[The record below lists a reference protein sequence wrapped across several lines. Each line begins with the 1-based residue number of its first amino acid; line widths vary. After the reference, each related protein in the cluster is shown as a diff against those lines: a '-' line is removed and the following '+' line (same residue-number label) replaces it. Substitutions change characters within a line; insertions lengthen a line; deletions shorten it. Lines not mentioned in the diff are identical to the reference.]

1 MKIVILILAL
11 LSFNVLAC
19 DESILPKI
27 QTFDVKNGTQA
38 KVAQTLFAKSVSCLA
53 QEKHLDINIAVLKL
67 YVRVIEFNNNFEQ
80 FEILFPYFK
89 KHKPYFEK
97 TVMKNFSTHERKLII
112 DHYTQYLVFDEQ
124 GGNG

>member
-1 MKIVILILAL
+1 MKIVFLILVL
-11 LSFNVLAC
+11 FSFNVLAC
-19 DESILPKI
+19 DESILPKV
-27 QTFDVKNGTQA
+27 QTFEVKSGTQA
-38 KVAQTLFAKSVSCLA
+38 KEAQSLIAKSISCLA
-53 QEKHLDINIAVLKL
+53 QDKHLDVNIAVLKL
-67 YVRVIEFNNNFEQ
+67 YVRIAEFNNNFEQ

-97 TVMKNFSTHERKLII
+97 TVMKNFSPSERKLIT

>member
-38 KVAQTLFAKSVSCLA
+38 KVAQTFFAKSIPCLA

-97 TVMKNFSTHERKLII
+97 TVMKNFSTRERKLII